1 MIIRAIVI
9 PLPIK
14 IKKIPPMIHHQVW
27 NTKLNRETS
36 FLIKSNNPIHSQ
48 GNQKF
53 IVDSLSSSKFTP

>member
-1 MIIRAIVI
+1 
-9 PLPIK
+9 
-14 IKKIPPMIHHQVW
+14 MIHHQW

-53 IVDSLSSSKFTP
+53 IVDSLSSSKSTPNGDGFHQQIINTNE